1 MGLAQGLA
9 VETRGL
15 TKRYRTGV
23 LAVADLNL
31 QVRTG
36 EVYGFL
42 GPNGAGKTTTLRMLS
57 GLLRPTSGSATVAG
71 GVPGSPGSLARMGA
85 MVETPAFYPY
95 LSGRDNL
102 RVVARYAGVPASRI
116 EPVLQLV
123 DLTDR
128 ARHKFRTYSTGMK
141 QRLGVAAALLKEP
154 ELLILDEPTSGLDPQ
169 GTVEMRELIKELRHG
184 GRTVLLSS
192 HLLNEVELTCDRV
205 GVIAKGKLV
214 AEGTV
219 DELRARSGGRALLV
233 RATPVDQ
240 ARRLLQSLL
249 LPGQIQVRDGV
260 FSLAVEPSQ
269 AAGINRRL
277 VADGVDVSEL
287 RVSEQS
293 LEDVFLQLTEQAPT
307 LPAPA
312 SEYGWLTVQ
321 TILIQKPSR
330 TAVLLGKLAMLAIVT
345 LLISVVTLAAT
356 ALTSYLLVTIDGT
369 SSNWPS
375 TTVLLK
381 GFGALWLAFAVW
393 TAFGMF
399 LGVAFRS
406 TAAAIGGGLTYLF
419 VGEALLGQLLRNT
432 EGVKEVLRFLP
443 GVNAGAVNASFHL
456 TFRSPDTATQL
467 VDATR
472 GTITLLAYLVAF
484 TVLALLIFRR
494 RDVGGS

>member
-1 MGLAQGLA
+1 MGLKQSLA

-15 TKRYRTGV
+15 TKRYSTGV

-57 GLLRPTSGSATVAG
+57 GLLRPTSGTATVAG
-71 GVPGSPGSLARMGA
+71 GVPGSVGSLARMGA

-102 RVVARYAGVPASRI
+102 RVVARYAGVPRSRV
-116 EPVLQLV
+116 EPVLQQV

-169 GTVEMRELIKELRHG
+169 GTVEMRELIKQLRHG

-240 ARRLLQSLL
+240 AQRVLESLL
-249 LPGQIQVRDGV
+249 LPGQVQVRDGV
-260 FSLAVEPSQ
+260 FSLAVDPSQ
-269 AAGINRRL
+269 APSINRRL

-287 RVSEQS
+287 QVSEQS

-307 LPAPA
+307 PTLPH
-312 SEYGWLTVQ
+312 
-321 TILIQKPSR
+321 
-330 TAVLLGKLAMLAIVT
+330 
-345 LLISVVTLAAT
+345 
-356 ALTSYLLVTIDGT
+356 
-369 SSNWPS
+369 
-375 TTVLLK
+375 K
-381 GFGALWLAFAVW
+381 GEWG
-393 TAFGMF
+393 
-399 LGVAFRS
+399 
-406 TAAAIGGGLTYLF
+406 
-419 VGEALLGQLLRNT
+419 
-432 EGVKEVLRFLP
+432 
-443 GVNAGAVNASFHL
+443 
-456 TFRSPDTATQL
+456 
-467 VDATR
+467 
-472 GTITLLAYLVAF
+472 
-484 TVLALLIFRR
+484 
-494 RDVGGS
+494 